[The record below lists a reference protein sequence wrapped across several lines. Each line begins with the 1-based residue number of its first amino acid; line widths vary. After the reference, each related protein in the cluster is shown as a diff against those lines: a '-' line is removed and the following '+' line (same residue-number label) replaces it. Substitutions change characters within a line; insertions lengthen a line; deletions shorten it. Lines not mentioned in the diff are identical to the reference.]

1 MTSFNERTAEL
12 KQVFSKT
19 KLSSSVPDM
28 EQIIETQEEMWQD
41 IREDME
47 SAHQAGV
54 TLLDCI
60 HPKQRDG
67 ADEWYTPDIKANAA
81 ELKEF
86 LVKLKEMENDIEKL
100 WKEQKAMI
108 QYGLKVC
115 LFEREINQVCL
126 FG

>member
-1 MTSFNERTAEL
+1 
-12 KQVFSKT
+12 
-19 KLSSSVPDM
+19 M
-28 EQIIETQEEMWQD
+28 EQIIETQEGMWQD

-47 SAHQAGV
+47 SAHQVGV

-60 HPKQRDG
+60 HPKRRDG
-67 ADEWYTPDIKANAA
+67 ADEWYTPDIKANVA

-86 LVKLKEMENDIEKL
+86 LVKLEAMENDVEKL
-100 WKEQKAMI
+100 WKVQKATI
-108 QYGLKVC
+108 QYGLKEC

>member
-1 MTSFNERTAEL
+1 
-12 KQVFSKT
+12 
-19 KLSSSVPDM
+19 
-28 EQIIETQEEMWQD
+28 
-41 IREDME
+41 ME
-47 SAHQAGV
+47 SAHQEGV

-60 HPKQRDG
+60 QQRDG

>member
-1 MTSFNERTAEL
+1 
-12 KQVFSKT
+12 
-19 KLSSSVPDM
+19 
-28 EQIIETQEEMWQD
+28 
-41 IREDME
+41 ME
-47 SAHQAGV
+47 STHQAGV

-60 HPKQRDG
+60 RPKQRDG
-67 ADEWYTPDIKANAA
+67 ADEWYTPDIIANAA

-108 QYGLKVC
+108 QYGLKEC

-126 FG
+126 FGYILCSLLPLPLQMLR

>member
-1 MTSFNERTAEL
+1 
-12 KQVFSKT
+12 
-19 KLSSSVPDM
+19 
-28 EQIIETQEEMWQD
+28 
-41 IREDME
+41 ME

-81 ELKEF
+81 ELNEF
-86 LVKLKEMENDIEKL
+86 LEKLKEMENDIEKL

-108 QYGLKVC
+108 QYGLEVC
-115 LFEREINQVCL
+115 LFEREMNQVVCL
-126 FG
+126 VNSVFTSPPSLANVEVRGPQMSH